1 MEIRTI
7 ETYTYPEGLSPDEK
21 TLDKATITISTY
33 EVPDEELAE
42 EKKSERMANLLSEI
56 DELRA
61 EIRKLKG

>member
-1 MEIRTI
+1 MAIRVI

-21 TLDKATITISTY
+21 TPDKATITVSSY
-33 EVPDEELAE
+33 EVSDEEVAE

-61 EIRKLKG
+61 EIEKLK